1 MRQAIRFLRPYLG
14 RHRRQL
20 LLGLA
25 ALVLNALF
33 GATLPLVIRRG
44 IDSITAGEPL
54 RFTALAAGGLLLLAL
69 CKGLFQ
75 YWKRLIIIGVSRDL
89 EYDLRNDIVAHL
101 MIVNRDF
108 YAKFPTGDIMARST
122 NDLNAVRMMAG
133 PGLMYWTE
141 TMLTFFLAFCVMVT
155 VDPVLTLAA
164 LAPAPVISILVVYY
178 GQRIH
183 ARFEEIQKVF
193 STISGRVQ
201 ESVAGMRLLRAYG
214 QGDAERIRFEAL
226 NQDYI
231 RRNLDLVRTTGVF
244 EPLLHALSGIAF
256 LIVLWVGGMR
266 VLEGKISLGS
276 FVMFQTYVG
285 MLIWPMIAMGWVI
298 NLMQRGTAS
307 LDRIR
312 EMLNLPPTIA
322 APLHPQPVP
331 TQLAGEIVF
340 TDVRLEYAAGP
351 ALSGITLR
359 VASGETVAV
368 VGHTGAGKTS
378 LTQMVP
384 RLLDPTSGVV
394 YVDGVDVRSYDPE
407 LLRRQI
413 SIVPQETFL
422 FSMTLRE
429 NIALGCPQADEG
441 AIERAV
447 EIAGFA
453 SDVAGFPAGLDTI
466 IGERGITLSGGQRQ
480 RAAIARAVLRDPRI
494 LILDDALSSV
504 DAVTEA
510 EILAKLGIVMRG
522 RTTLLIS
529 HRVSTMRY
537 ADRIVVLKHGEIV
550 EIGTS
555 AELLARPGYYAS
567 LVRKQQLEAELEEEI
582 EEEFDSL

>member
-1 MRQAIRFLRPYLG
+1 MLDAVRFLRPYLG
-14 RHRRQL
+14 RHRQQL
-20 LLGLA
+20 ILGLG

-33 GATLPLVIRRG
+33 GATLPLMIRRG
-44 IDSITAGEPL
+44 IDSITAGEPWSA
-54 RFTALAAGGLLLLAL
+54 TALIAGGLLLLAL
-69 CKGLFQ
+69 GKGLFQ

-89 EYDLRNDIVAHL
+89 EYDLRNDILAHL
-101 MIVNRDF
+101 VLVNRNF
-108 YAKFPTGDIMARST
+108 YAQFPTGDIMARST

-133 PGLMYWTE
+133 PGLMYWSE

-183 ARFEEIQKVF
+183 ARFEEIQRVF

-214 QGDAERIRFEAL
+214 QGEAERVRFEEL

-256 LIVLWVGGMR
+256 LVVLWVGGLR
-266 VLEGKISLGS
+266 VLDGKISLGS

-307 LDRIR
+307 LSRIR
-312 EMLNLPPTIA
+312 EMLNVPPTIA
-322 APLHPQPVP
+322 APADPTPVP
-331 TQLAGEIVF
+331 VPLAGGIVF
-340 TDVRLEYAAGP
+340 ADVRLEYAAGP
-351 ALSGITLR
+351 ALSGVSFA
-359 VASGETVAV
+359 VAAGETVAV
-368 VGHTGAGKTS
+368 VGPTGSGKTS

-384 RLLDPTSGVV
+384 RLLDPTAGAVW
-394 YVDGVDVRSYDPE
+394 VDGVDVRDYDPE

-422 FSMTLRE
+422 FSMSLRD
-429 NIALGCPQADEG
+429 NIALGSPLADDA

-447 EIAGFA
+447 EIAGLTA
-453 SDVAGFPAGLDTI
+453 DVAGFPEGLATV

-480 RAAIARAVLRDPRI
+480 RTAIARAILRDPRI

-504 DAVTEA
+504 DTVTEA
-510 EILAKLGIVMRG
+510 EILERLGTVMKG

-537 ADRIVVLKHGEIV
+537 ADRIVVLKKGEIA

-555 AELLARPGYYAS
+555 EELLARHGYYAS
-567 LVRKQQLEAELEEEI
+567 LVRKQQLEEEI
-582 EEEFDSL
+582 DSV

>member
-1 MRQAIRFLRPYLG
+1 MLDAIRYLRPYLG
-14 RHRRQL
+14 RHRQQL
-20 LLGLA
+20 LLGLG

-33 GATLPLVIRRG
+33 GATLPLMIRRG
-44 IDSITAGEPL
+44 IDSITAGEPWWA
-54 RFTALAAGGLLLLAL
+54 TASIAGGMMLLAL

-89 EYDLRNDIVAHL
+89 EYDLRNDILAHL
-101 MIVNRDF
+101 VRVNRDF

-133 PGLMYWTE
+133 PALMYWSE
-141 TMLTFFLAFCVMVT
+141 TMLTFLLAVCVMVT
-155 VDPVLTLAA
+155 VDPILTIAA

-183 ARFEEIQKVF
+183 ARFEEIQRVF

-214 QGDAERIRFEAL
+214 QGEAERVRFEEL

-244 EPLLHALSGIAF
+244 EPLLHALSGVAF
-256 LIVLWVGGMR
+256 LGVLWVGGLR
-266 VLEGKISLGS
+266 VLDGKISLGS

-312 EMLNLPPTIA
+312 EMLNVSPTIVSPA
-322 APLHPQPVP
+322 EPVPVP
-331 TQLAGEIVF
+331 TPLAGKIEF
-340 TDVRLEYAAGP
+340 AHVRLEYAAGA
-351 ALSGITLR
+351 ALSGVSFC
-359 VASGETVAV
+359 VAAGETVAV
-368 VGHTGAGKTS
+368 VGHTGSGKTS

-384 RLLDPTSGVV
+384 RLLDPTAGAVR
-394 YVDGVDVRSYDPE
+394 VDGVDVRAYDPE
-407 LLRRQI
+407 MLRRQI

-422 FSMTLRE
+422 FSMSLRE
-429 NIALGCPQADEG
+429 NIALGSPQADDA

-447 EIAGFA
+447 EIAGLT
-453 SDVAGFPAGLDTI
+453 SDVAGFPAGLATI

-480 RAAIARAVLRDPRI
+480 RAAIARAVLREPRI

-504 DAVTEA
+504 DTFTEA
-510 EILAKLGIVMRG
+510 LILERLGAVMKG

-529 HRVSTMRY
+529 HRVSTIRY
-537 ADRIVVLKHGEIV
+537 ADRIVVLKQGEIA

-555 AELLARPGYYAS
+555 EELLARQGYYAS
-567 LVRKQQLEAELEEEI
+567 MVRKQQLEEEI
-582 EEEFDSL
+582 DSL

>member
-1 MRQAIRFLRPYLG
+1 MLHAIRFLWPYLD

-20 LLGLA
+20 LLGLG

-33 GATLPLVIRRG
+33 GATLPLMIRRG
-44 IDSITAGEPL
+44 IDSITAGEPWSVTV
-54 RFTALAAGGLLLLAL
+54 TAAAALLGLAL
-69 CKGLFQ
+69 TKGLFQ
-75 YWKRLIIIGVSRDL
+75 YWKRWILIGVSRDL
-89 EYDLRNDIVAHL
+89 EYDLRNDVLAHL
-101 MIVNRDF
+101 VVVSRNF
-108 YAKFPTGDIMARST
+108 YARFPTGDIMARST

-133 PGLMYWTE
+133 PGLMYCGE
-141 TMLTFFLAFCVMVT
+141 TLLIFILAFSVMVT

-164 LAPAPVISILVVYY
+164 LAPAPVISFLVVFY

-183 ARFEEIQKVF
+183 SRFEEIQTVF
-193 STISGRVQ
+193 STISSRVQ
-201 ESVAGMRLLRAYG
+201 ESIAGMRLLRAYG
-214 QGDAERIRFEAL
+214 QGEAERLRFEEL

-307 LDRIR
+307 LERIR
-312 EMLNLPPTIA
+312 EMLNMAPAIA
-322 APLHPQPVP
+322 APEQPQAVPQP
-331 TQLAGEIVF
+331 
-340 TDVRLEYAAGP
+340 
-351 ALSGITLR
+351 LSGAIEFDGVELAYPAGVALQGVSFR
-359 VASGETVAV
+359 VAPGETVAI
-368 VGHTGAGKTS
+368 VGHTGSGKTS

-384 RLLDPTSGVV
+384 RLLDPSAGGVR
-394 YVDGVDVRSYDPE
+394 VDGVDVRQYDPAE
-407 LLRRQI
+407 LRRQI

-429 NIALGCPQADEG
+429 NIALGRPG
-441 AIERAV
+441 ATEAELARAV
-447 EIAGFA
+447 EVAGLTG
-453 SDVAGFPAGLDTI
+453 DVAGFPAGLETM

-494 LILDDALSSV
+494 LILDDSLSSV
-504 DAVTEA
+504 DTVTEA
-510 EILAKLGIVMRG
+510 RILAELGAVMKG

-529 HRVSTMRY
+529 HRVSTIRY
-537 ADRIVVLKHGEIV
+537 ADRIVVLEHGRIV
-550 EIGTS
+550 EMGT
-555 AELLARPGYYAS
+555 AEELLARKGYYAD
-567 LVRKQQLEAELEEEI
+567 LVRKQQLEEEI
-582 EEEFDSL
+582 EAL

>member
-1 MRQAIRFLRPYLG
+1 MLHAIRFLWPYLD

-20 LLGLA
+20 LLGLG

-33 GATLPLVIRRG
+33 GATLPLMIRRG
-44 IDSITAGEPL
+44 IDSITAGEPWSVTV
-54 RFTALAAGGLLLLAL
+54 TAAAALLGLAL
-69 CKGLFQ
+69 TKGLFQ
-75 YWKRLIIIGVSRDL
+75 YWKRWILIGVSRDL
-89 EYDLRNDIVAHL
+89 EYDLRNDVLAHL
-101 MIVNRDF
+101 VVVSRNF
-108 YAKFPTGDIMARST
+108 YARFPTGDIMARST

-133 PGLMYWTE
+133 PGLMYCGE
-141 TMLTFFLAFCVMVT
+141 TLLIFILAFSVMVT

-164 LAPAPVISILVVYY
+164 LAPAPVISFLVVFY

-183 ARFEEIQKVF
+183 SRFEEIQTVF
-193 STISGRVQ
+193 STISSRVQ
-201 ESVAGMRLLRAYG
+201 ESIAGMRLLRAYG
-214 QGDAERIRFEAL
+214 QGEAERLRFEEL

-266 VLEGKISLGS
+266 VLDGKISLGS

-307 LDRIR
+307 LERIR
-312 EMLNLPPTIA
+312 EMLNMAPAIA
-322 APLHPQPVP
+322 APEQPQAVPQP
-331 TQLAGEIVF
+331 
-340 TDVRLEYAAGP
+340 
-351 ALSGITLR
+351 LSGAIEFDGVELAYPAGVALQGVSFR
-359 VASGETVAV
+359 VAPGETVAI
-368 VGHTGAGKTS
+368 VGHTGSGKTS

-384 RLLDPTSGVV
+384 RLLDPSAGGVR
-394 YVDGVDVRSYDPE
+394 VDGVDVRQYDPAE
-407 LLRRQI
+407 LRRQI

-429 NIALGCPQADEG
+429 NIALGRPG
-441 AIERAV
+441 ATEAELARAV
-447 EIAGFA
+447 EVAGLTG
-453 SDVAGFPAGLDTI
+453 DVAGFPAGLETM

-494 LILDDALSSV
+494 LILDDSLSSV
-504 DAVTEA
+504 DTVTEA
-510 EILAKLGIVMRG
+510 RILAELGAVMKG

-529 HRVSTMRY
+529 HRVSTIRY
-537 ADRIVVLKHGEIV
+537 ADRIVVLEHGRIV
-550 EIGTS
+550 EMGT
-555 AELLARPGYYAS
+555 AEELLARKGYYAD
-567 LVRKQQLEAELEEEI
+567 LVRKQQLEEEI
-582 EEEFDSL
+582 EAL